1 MQLFQQRLA
10 VQWRRYLKLSR
21 YVFND
26 HAVIAFVILLG
37 AAMLAYRNLWMNAP
51 ITWWAQALL
60 IGLTLLTLGVFNKPA
75 SFLQPADPVFLLGD
89 EAALRELV
97 QKGTRYSM
105 VVNGLIEGGLAFIL
119 WPMYLREF
127 KVSIIGL
134 IVISGALMLI
144 KMTLTQKIAAHAA
157 KWTDRAAG
165 NLLNWRQLEQKEA
178 ERRGRVDGFFNLF
191 IDIPGQ
197 QQQVRQHKWFET
209 WLRQLQ
215 VLQAG
220 DLLTIAFLRTP
231 AFFDAWL
238 RLTIFGFGLGVFTS
252 GWLRVA
258 LLVLFLYMLILQL
271 LPLAHKHE
279 QIVFDH
285 LLPITDRERRVRFT
299 RTVRPWFGL
308 TTLIYMASGLVNVAS
323 WQELAILLVT
333 LAVAG
338 HSLLFFYS
346 DFILKN
352 NQKKR

>member
-1 MQLFQQRLA
+1 MQLFQQRLT

-26 HAVIAFVILLG
+26 HAIIAFVILLG
-37 AAMLAYRNLWMNAP
+37 AAMLAYRNLWMTAP
-51 ITWWAQALL
+51 ITWWAQILL
-60 IGLTLLTLGVFNKPA
+60 LVVTLLTLGFFNKPA

-89 EAALRELV
+89 EAVLRELF

-105 VVNGLIEGGLAFIL
+105 VVNGLIEGGLSFIL

-127 KVSIIGL
+127 NLSVSGLVIISIG
-134 IVISGALMLI
+134 LMLI
-144 KMTLTQKIAAHAA
+144 KMALTKMIATRYA
-157 KWTDRAAG
+157 KWTDRDAG
-165 NLLNWRQLEQKEA
+165 NLLNWRQIEQKEA

-197 QQQVRQHKWFET
+197 QQQVRQLKWFET
-209 WLRQLQ
+209 LLRKVR
-215 VLQAG
+215 VLKVG
-220 DLLTIAFLRTP
+220 DLLTISFLRTP

-238 RLTIFGFGLGVFTS
+238 RLTIFGFVLGIFTH

-285 LLPITDRERRVRFT
+285 LLPITDRERRVRFQ

-308 TTLIYMASGLVNVAS
+308 TTLIYMASGLVNATN
-323 WQELAILLVT
+323 WQELIILLAA

-346 DFILKN
+346 DFIIKN